1 MFNNEEDN
9 FIKVELNT
17 TFYLGRQQVAEQF
30 CDLLL
35 RYDGIYLP
43 EKWDNEQRAKL
54 RRPFDPASQHELIQ
68 EWTRPEE
75 WKIIFFTRKRP
86 PIEMSVDIKRFSHA
100 KFNKFSAYIDERHFK
115 GGSSAQKE
123 LLDFTIEMSL
133 IARTDYGF
141 IAHKRQERRQSPV
154 LTPAER
160 LSGIYWANFFGR
172 PYIEF
177 FGREKL
183 LATPCYEVREISADL
198 ILLLTSDSL
207 NAPEM
212 LDNDEVVNQIKAY
225 LNQNAFAGPNF
236 PDESCS
242 VPKFNFGDVR
252 WTTELPIEGTT
263 DEKVAR
269 LRTDL
274 ETKGYK
280 LIEEKDGRLVL
291 RGADDSVII
300 VDTNR
305 SEVSVDLT
313 GRFLE
318 TFDE

>member
-1 MFNNEEDN
+1 MFSNDEDN
-9 FIKVELNT
+9 FIKVELDT

-35 RYDGIYLP
+35 KYDGIYLP
-43 EKWDNEQRAKL
+43 EKWDTEQRVHL
-54 RRPFDPASQHELIQ
+54 RRSFDRASQSDLIQ
-68 EWTRPEE
+68 EWIRPEE
-75 WKIIFFTRKRP
+75 WKTIFFARKRP
-86 PIEMSVDIKRFSHA
+86 PIELAVDIKRFSHA
-100 KFNKFSAYIDERHFK
+100 KFNGFSAYIDESHLK
-115 GGSSAQKE
+115 GASQQKE
-123 LLDFTIEMSL
+123 LLDFTIDMSL
-133 IARTDYGF
+133 ITRADYGF
-141 IAHKRQERRQSPV
+141 IAHKRQERRQSAV

-183 LATPCYEVREISADL
+183 LATPCYKVQEINDDL
-198 ILLLTSDSL
+198 ILLLTAENL

-212 LDNDEVVNQIKAY
+212 IDSDKVINQIRAY

-252 WTTELPIEGTT
+252 WTTELPIEGTP

-274 ETKGYK
+274 EAKGYK
-280 LIEEKDGRLVL
+280 MIEEKDGRLIF
-291 RGADDSVII
+291 RGDDDSVVI
-300 VDTNR
+300 VDR
-305 SEVSVDLT
+305 DRAEISVDLT
-313 GRFLE
+313 GKFLE
-318 TFDE
+318 SGSI